1 MFSLND
7 YLAGAGQ
14 GKFDALSS
22 LYENAFICAH
32 RVIALNLKATQS
44 LMEGNLSEV
53 KALLDSRDA
62 ASLYQARSDMA
73 HKLIQQA
80 VGYAVGYQEVVAEN
94 QQKLSNLS
102 AATGADGTPAPPGAS
117 VAPWQYALWQVAP
130 SKLGAAPAA
139 VETVAID
146 VLSRKASAVISNV
159 PSFMRN
165 QPGAWPPAWA
175 RPWACRRCGA
185 RRRASRCPVCGGRD
199 AHSV

>member
-7 YLAGAGQ
+7 YLASAGQ
-14 GKFDALSS
+14 GKLDALSS
-22 LYENAFICAH
+22 FYENAFICAH

-80 VGYAVGYQEVVAEN
+80 VGYAVGFQEVVAEN

-102 AATGADGTPAPPGAS
+102 AATGDDGTPPAPDTNT
-117 VAPWQYALWQVAP
+117 APLM
-130 SKLGAAPAA
+130 
-139 VETVAID
+139 ID
-146 VLSRKASAVISNV
+146 VVSGLLDTAARSRDAMMEMARQVDEGLNK
-159 PSFMRN
+159 R
-165 QPGAWPPAWA
+165 PPA
-175 RPWACRRCGA
+175 
-185 RRRASRCPVCGGRD
+185 GG
-199 AHSV
+199 

>member
-14 GKFDALSS
+14 GKLDALSS

-53 KALLDSRDA
+53 QALIDA
-62 ASLYQARSDMA
+62 KDPASLYQAQSDMA

-102 AATGADGTPAPPGAS
+102 AATGDGGTP
-117 VAPWQYALWQVAP
+117 LM
-130 SKLGAAPAA
+130 
-139 VETVAID
+139 ID
-146 VLSRKASAVISNV
+146 VVSGLLDTAARSRDAMMEMARQVDEGLNK
-159 PSFMRN
+159 R
-165 QPGAWPPAWA
+165 PPA
-175 RPWACRRCGA
+175 
-185 RRRASRCPVCGGRD
+185 GG
-199 AHSV
+199 

>member
-14 GKFDALSS
+14 GKLDALSS
-22 LYENAFICAH
+22 FYENAFICAH

-62 ASLYQARSDMA
+62 ASLYQAQSEMA

-80 VGYAVGYQEVVAEN
+80 VGYAVGFQEVVAEN

-102 AATGADGTPAPPGAS
+102 EDAGADRTPAPPGAS
-117 VAPWQYALWQVAP
+117 VAPLM
-130 SKLGAAPAA
+130 
-139 VETVAID
+139 ID
-146 VLSRKASAVISNV
+146 VVSGLLDTAARSRDAMMEMARQVDEGLNK
-159 PSFMRN
+159 R
-165 QPGAWPPAWA
+165 PPA
-175 RPWACRRCGA
+175 
-185 RRRASRCPVCGGRD
+185 GG
-199 AHSV
+199 

>member
-14 GKFDALSS
+14 GKLDALSS
-22 LYENAFICAH
+22 FYENAFICAH

-62 ASLYQARSDMA
+62 ASLYQAQSEMA

-80 VGYAVGYQEVVAEN
+80 VGYAVGFQEVVAEN

-117 VAPWQYALWQVAP
+117 VAPLM
-130 SKLGAAPAA
+130 
-139 VETVAID
+139 ID
-146 VLSRKASAVISNV
+146 VVSGLLDTAARSRDAMMEMARQVDEGLNK
-159 PSFMRN
+159 R
-165 QPGAWPPAWA
+165 PPA
-175 RPWACRRCGA
+175 
-185 RRRASRCPVCGGRD
+185 GG
-199 AHSV
+199 

>member
-62 ASLYQARSDMA
+62 ASLHQAQSDMA

-80 VGYAVGYQEVVAEN
+80 VGYAVGFQEVVAEN

-102 AATGADGTPAPPGAS
+102 AATGDGGTP
-117 VAPWQYALWQVAP
+117 LM
-130 SKLGAAPAA
+130 
-139 VETVAID
+139 ID
-146 VLSRKASAVISNV
+146 VVSGLLDTAARSRDAMMEMARQVDEGLSKR
-159 PSFMRN
+159 
-165 QPGAWPPAWA
+165 PPA
-175 RPWACRRCGA
+175 
-185 RRRASRCPVCGGRD
+185 GG
-199 AHSV
+199 

>member
-53 KALLDSRDA
+53 RALLEAKDA
-62 ASLYQARSDMA
+62 ASLYEAQSDMA
-73 HKLIQQA
+73 RKLIQQA
-80 VGYAVGYQEVVAEN
+80 VGYAVGFQEVVAEN

-102 AATGADGTPAPPGAS
+102 EVVGDDGTPLAPGAS
-117 VAPWQYALWQVAP
+117 PAPLMINVV
-130 SKLGAAPAA
+130 SGLLDTAAR
-139 VETVAID
+139 
-146 VLSRKASAVISNV
+146 S
-159 PSFMRN
+159 
-165 QPGAWPPAWA
+165 
-175 RPWACRRCGA
+175 
-185 RRRASRCPVCGGRD
+185 RD
-199 AHSV
+199 AMMEMARQVDEGLTQRPPSGR

>member
-53 KALLDSRDA
+53 RALLEAKDA
-62 ASLYQARSDMA
+62 ASLYEAQSDMA
-73 HKLIQQA
+73 RKLIQQA
-80 VGYAVGYQEVVAEN
+80 VGYAVGFQEVVAEN

-102 AATGADGTPAPPGAS
+102 EVVGDDGTPLAPGAS
-117 VAPWQYALWQVAP
+117 
-130 SKLGAAPAA
+130 AAPLMINVVSGLLDTAA
-139 VETVAID
+139 RSRDAMMEMARQVDEG
-146 VLSRKASAVISNV
+146 LSKR
-159 PSFMRN
+159 
-165 QPGAWPPAWA
+165 PPA
-175 RPWACRRCGA
+175 
-185 RRRASRCPVCGGRD
+185 GG
-199 AHSV
+199 

>member
-53 KALLDSRDA
+53 RALLEAKDA
-62 ASLYQARSDMA
+62 ASLYEAQSDMA
-73 HKLIQQA
+73 RKLIQQA
-80 VGYAVGYQEVVAEN
+80 VGYAVGFQEVVAEN

-102 AATGADGTPAPPGAS
+102 EVVGEDGTPRVPGAS
-117 VAPWQYALWQVAP
+117 
-130 SKLGAAPAA
+130 AAPLMINVVNGLLDTAA
-139 VETVAID
+139 R
-146 VLSRKASAVISNV
+146 S
-159 PSFMRN
+159 
-165 QPGAWPPAWA
+165 
-175 RPWACRRCGA
+175 
-185 RRRASRCPVCGGRD
+185 RD
-199 AHSV
+199 AMMEMARQVDEGLTQRPPSGR

>member
-62 ASLYQARSDMA
+62 ASLYQAQSEMA

-80 VGYAVGYQEVVAEN
+80 VGYALSFQEVVAEN
-94 QQKLSNLS
+94 QRKLSNLS
-102 AATGADGTPAPPGAS
+102 ELTGEDGAPPAPATP
-117 VAPWQYALWQVAP
+117 LM
-130 SKLGAAPAA
+130 
-139 VETVAID
+139 ID
-146 VLSRKASAVISNV
+146 VVSGLLDTATRSRDAMMEMARQVDEGLNK
-159 PSFMRN
+159 R
-165 QPGAWPPAWA
+165 PPA
-175 RPWACRRCGA
+175 
-185 RRRASRCPVCGGRD
+185 GG
-199 AHSV
+199 

>member
-53 KALLDSRDA
+53 RALLEAKDA
-62 ASLYQARSDMA
+62 ASLYEAQSDMA
-73 HKLIQQA
+73 RKLIQQA
-80 VGYAVGYQEVVAEN
+80 VGYAVGFQEVVAEN

-102 AATGADGTPAPPGAS
+102 EVVGDDGTPLAPGA
-117 VAPWQYALWQVAP
+117 
-130 SKLGAAPAA
+130 GATPLMINVVSGLLDTAA
-139 VETVAID
+139 R
-146 VLSRKASAVISNV
+146 S
-159 PSFMRN
+159 
-165 QPGAWPPAWA
+165 
-175 RPWACRRCGA
+175 
-185 RRRASRCPVCGGRD
+185 RD
-199 AHSV
+199 AMMEMARQVDEGLTRRPPSGG

>member
-14 GKFDALSS
+14 GKLDALSS
-22 LYENAFICAH
+22 FYENAFICAH

-62 ASLYQARSDMA
+62 ASLYQAQSEMA

-80 VGYAVGYQEVVAEN
+80 VGYAVGFQEVVAEN

-102 AATGADGTPAPPGAS
+102 AATGDGGTP
-117 VAPWQYALWQVAP
+117 LM
-130 SKLGAAPAA
+130 
-139 VETVAID
+139 ID
-146 VLSRKASAVISNV
+146 VVSGLLDTAARSRDAMMEMARQVDEGLSKR
-159 PSFMRN
+159 
-165 QPGAWPPAWA
+165 PPA
-175 RPWACRRCGA
+175 
-185 RRRASRCPVCGGRD
+185 GG
-199 AHSV
+199 

>member
-53 KALLDSRDA
+53 RALLEAKDA
-62 ASLYQARSDMA
+62 ASLYEAQSDMA
-73 HKLIQQA
+73 RKLIQQA
-80 VGYAVGYQEVVAEN
+80 VGYAVGFQEVVAEN

-102 AATGADGTPAPPGAS
+102 EVVGEDGTPLVPGAS
-117 VAPWQYALWQVAP
+117 
-130 SKLGAAPAA
+130 AAPLMINVVNGLLDTAA
-139 VETVAID
+139 R
-146 VLSRKASAVISNV
+146 S
-159 PSFMRN
+159 
-165 QPGAWPPAWA
+165 
-175 RPWACRRCGA
+175 
-185 RRRASRCPVCGGRD
+185 RD
-199 AHSV
+199 AMMEMARQVDEGLTQRPPSGR